1 MSDEL
6 AQVKHPVS
14 AALAGPYGHPYHPM
28 LVTLPVGAWVT
39 SLIFDIASHLTAR
52 PEFLARGSTWLIVI
66 GLIGGLAA
74 AATGFLDLIVIP
86 VATPAGRTAIWHM
99 SLVLA
104 VMGAYVADL
113 LWRHGSHD
121 ASGPVGAGPLAL
133 SAGTLVV
140 LTVGGYLG
148 GKLSFRYGVRVAA
161 ESVQAEGYRSAPA
174 RHGPGDQN
182 SAPADPQRRPEVA

>member
-28 LVTLPVGAWVT
+28 LVTLPIGAWVT
-39 SLIFDIASHLTAR
+39 SLIFDIASHLTAG
-52 PEFLARGSTWLIVI
+52 PAFLTRGSSWLIGI

-86 VATPAGRTAIWHM
+86 VATPAARTAIWHM

-104 VMGAYVADL
+104 AMAAYVANL
-113 LWRHGSHD
+113 LWRHASHD
-121 ASGPVGAGPLAL
+121 ASSPVAGGPLAL
-133 SAGTLVV
+133 SAGTLAV
-140 LTVGGYLG
+140 LTIAGYLG
-148 GKLSFRYGVRVAA
+148 GKLSFTYGVRVAA
-161 ESVQAEGYRSAPA
+161 ESVQAEGYRTAPA
-174 RHGPGDQN
+174 RRGPPSDQ
-182 SAPADPQRRPEVA
+182 ALIR

>member
-28 LVTLPVGAWVT
+28 LVTIPIGAWVT
-39 SLIFDIASHLTAR
+39 SLIFDIASHLTAS
-52 PEFLARGSTWLIVI
+52 PAFLTRGSSWLIAI

-99 SLVLA
+99 TLVLA
-104 VMGAYVADL
+104 AMAAYVADL
-113 LWRHGSHD
+113 SWRHASHD
-121 ASGPVGAGPLAL
+121 ASGPVPVGPLVV
-133 SAGTLVV
+133 SAATLVV
-140 LTVGGYLG
+140 LTVAGYLG

-161 ESVQAEGYRSAPA
+161 ESAQAEGYRQPA
-174 RHGPGDQN
+174 RHRPSGQAAEITPG
-182 SAPADPQRRPEVA
+182 SRPGH